1 MVCSQTSS
9 RTLVI
14 FVQELPQQSVI
25 IFSSNYQEKISEDA
39 EMQLPTQIVLS
50 LYLTTFSYFSRV
62 LKTFVYH

>member
-14 FVQELPQQSVI
+14 FVPQTI
-25 IFSSNYQEKISEDA
+25 KKKISEDA
-39 EMQLPTQIVLS
+39 EIQLPTQIVLS
-50 LYLTTFSYFSRV
+50 LYVTAFNRV

>member
-1 MVCSQTSS
+1 MVFSQTSS

-50 LYLTTFSYFSRV
+50 LYLTTSSYFSRV